1 MNLIETIEYI
11 YYMGNTTI
19 KFIDKE
25 DLNLDIIYNNL
36 FSDKRIIGLKILK
49 IMNINTLVF
58 KYRNK
63 NYDLMIYNNSIIIT
77 LYPSN

>member
-36 FSDKRIIGLKILK
+36 FSDKRIIGL
-49 IMNINTLVF
+49 N
-58 KYRNK
+58 R
-63 NYDLMIYNNSIIIT
+63 
-77 LYPSN
+77 